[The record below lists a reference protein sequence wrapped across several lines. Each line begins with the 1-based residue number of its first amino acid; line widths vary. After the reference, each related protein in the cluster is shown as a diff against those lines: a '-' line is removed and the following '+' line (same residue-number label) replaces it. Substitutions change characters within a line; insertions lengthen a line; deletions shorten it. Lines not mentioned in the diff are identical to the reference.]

1 MTPPE
6 AATPEPPK
14 GGADLS
20 VRVAWSDDAPAIAGV
35 QVVAWRQSFRDTLPQ
50 ALLDQLD
57 ADEIAANWAEAM
69 TRPPDPRNR
78 VLVGLERNQVRG
90 FCVTGPSPD
99 PDADPI
105 QTGELSDLT
114 ISPDHLAQGHGSRL
128 VQAAVDTMAA
138 DRFKLANVWVNSDAD
153 EMRAFLEGAGWAPD
167 GAHRTLEPIAGG
179 APVKQVRL
187 HAAIGD

>member
-6 AATPEPPK
+6 AANAEPSR

-20 VRVAWSDDAPAIAGV
+20 VRVAWSDDAPAIANI
-35 QVVAWRQSFRDTLPQ
+35 QVTAWRLSFQGVLPQ
-50 ALLDQLD
+50 ALQDQLD
-57 ADEIAANWAEAM
+57 ETEVAAGWAEAM

-78 VLVGLERNQVRG
+78 VLVGLERNRVRG

-99 PDADPI
+99 PDADPS

-128 VQAAVDTMAA
+128 VQAAVDTMVA
-138 DRFKLANVWVNSDAD
+138 DRFKLANVWINSNADA
-153 EMRAFLEGAGWAPD
+153 MRVFLEGAGWAPD
-167 GAHRTLEPIAGG
+167 GAHRTLEPIADG